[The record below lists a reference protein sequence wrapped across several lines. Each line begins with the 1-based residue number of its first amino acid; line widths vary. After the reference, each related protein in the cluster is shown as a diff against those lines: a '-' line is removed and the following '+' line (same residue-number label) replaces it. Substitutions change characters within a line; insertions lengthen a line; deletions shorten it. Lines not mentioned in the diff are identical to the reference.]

1 VDPWPVGGLGII
13 YLIIKIKFMNK
24 LILFLLQFM
33 FGVRIEG
40 EPINLEY
47 GVEQPKRTCAP
58 SDQPD
63 QFSWMRKLRVS
74 SLHGVRQNVYLEG

>member
-13 YLIIKIKFMNK
+13 YLIIKIKFMDK
-24 LILFLLQFM
+24 LIMFLLQFI

-47 GVEQPKRTCAP
+47 GVEQPKHTTVP
-58 SDQPD
+58 SDQPAD
-63 QFSWMRKLRVS
+63 QFKWMHQMRVS
-74 SLHGVRQNVYLEG
+74 SLHGVKQHVYL